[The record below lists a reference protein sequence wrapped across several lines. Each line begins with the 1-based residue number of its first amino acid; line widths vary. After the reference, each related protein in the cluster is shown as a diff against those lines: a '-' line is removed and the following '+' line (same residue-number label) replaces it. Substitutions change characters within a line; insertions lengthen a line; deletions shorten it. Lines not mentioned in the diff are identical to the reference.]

1 MRIASNTVS
10 QAIIRQVQQLSVQQA
25 RLQNQ
30 VATGERIALPSD
42 DPAAAGRVLNNQSAG
57 RRAAQFLRNA
67 DRALELSQSS
77 YSNLN
82 QLKTLSDRAGE
93 LATLGQGAAS
103 PDARQAYAAEVNQLI
118 EQAMQLGNAK
128 LGNDSLF
135 AGTALDQTP
144 YAATRD
150 ASGRITAVAYAGNTD
165 DLQIALSDTSSLAPL
180 TSGATNQAL
189 GGFMNQLVAL
199 RDALEGGDSSALT
212 TVQGGLITS
221 EDALVSAVAE
231 NGAVQMRIDV
241 NRDQQTALG
250 DNLNELISKETSADL
265 PQTIV
270 KLNQAQTA
278 YQAALQSAANIMQI
292 SLLDYIK

>member
-10 QAIIRQVQQLSVQQA
+10 QAIVRQVQQLSVQQA
-25 RLQNQ
+25 KLQNQ
-30 VATGERIALPSD
+30 VATGERIAQPSD

-67 DRALELSQSS
+67 DRALELTQAS

-82 QLKTLSDRAGE
+82 QLKTISDRAGE

-144 YAATRD
+144 YTATRD
-150 ASGRITAVAYAGNTD
+150 SNGQVTAVAYAGNTD
-165 DLQIALSDTSSLAPL
+165 ALQIPLSETANLAPL
-180 TSGATNQAL
+180 TSGDTNQSL
-189 GGFMNQLVAL
+189 GTFMNQLVAL
-199 RDALEGGDSSALT
+199 RDALTSGDSTALSS
-212 TVQGGLITS
+212 VQSGLINS
-221 EDALVSAVAE
+221 EDAIVSAVAE
-231 NGAVQMRIDV
+231 NGAVEMRINV
-241 NRDQQTALG
+241 NRAQQTAQS
-250 DNLNELISKETSADL
+250 DSVTQLISNETSADL
-265 PQTIV
+265 PSTIV